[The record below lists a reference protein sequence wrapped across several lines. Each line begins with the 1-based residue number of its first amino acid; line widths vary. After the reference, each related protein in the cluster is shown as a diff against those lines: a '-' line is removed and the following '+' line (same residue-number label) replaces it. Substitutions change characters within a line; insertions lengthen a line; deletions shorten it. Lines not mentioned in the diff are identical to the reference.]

1 MIFNLAYDLHG
12 NLGKMITNQ
21 DPIFSEI
28 QVENGDNNLDCFSKK
43 PPNREFTKNSVIQLR
58 VRLKFW
64 LENENHR
71 R

>member
-28 QVENGDNNLDCFSKK
+28 QVENDDYDLDHFSKK
-43 PPNREFTKNSVIQLR
+43 PPKREFTKNSRIQLG
-58 VRLKFW
+58 VEHKFW
-64 LENENHR
+64 LENDNHR